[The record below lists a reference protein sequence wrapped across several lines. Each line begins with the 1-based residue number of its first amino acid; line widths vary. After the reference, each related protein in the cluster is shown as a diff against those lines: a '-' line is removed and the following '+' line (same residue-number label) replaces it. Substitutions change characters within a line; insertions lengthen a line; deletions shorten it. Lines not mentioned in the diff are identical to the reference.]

1 MDYKHRRQKDNYY
14 IVDTIKKAIKTLNDK
29 KGTEFRLLNATF
41 GIGVDSEYG
50 IAGQLD
56 KTITASIEDTSN
68 KKYMKLFWYES
79 FFEAELPDD
88 KDEDSGADRMSDP
101 EDKVLLRVAYGIW
114 SNRRWMSKPQTK
126 KRKII

>member
-14 IVDTIKKAIKTLNDK
+14 IIDTIKKAIKTLNDK

-56 KTITASIEDTSN
+56 KTITANIEDASN
-68 KKYMKLFWYES
+68 NKYMKLFWYES
-79 FFEAELPDD
+79 FFEADLPDD

-101 EDKVLLRVAYGIW
+101 EDKILLRVAYSIW
-114 SNRRWMSKPQTK
+114 SNRHWMSKPQTK